1 MKTSSILT
9 GMGIGLAVGGTAAL
23 MGTGMMSN
31 STKRMAKKKAA
42 RAYKSMQH
50 LMGDMS
56 YMFK

>member
-9 GMGIGLAVGGTAAL
+9 GVGIGLAVGGTAAVL
-23 MGTGMMSN
+23 SGSMSTN
-31 STKRMAKKKAA
+31 QMKRSLKKKGAK
-42 RAYKSMQH
+42 AYKSMQQ